1 MKSVRGALL
10 DLRTV
15 CAASEENYRAILS
28 HLGSEVEIAAR
39 YVRFLIKLNLTLADH
54 INRLTDVT
62 DFRLMSA
69 YLDAD
74 IGGGKMQLS
83 GPVTVRGRPTMLAWF
98 EDVQVGISI
107 GFTRSI
113 LWIAYFSLKGCE

>member
-1 MKSVRGALL
+1 MKSVRDSLL

-39 YVRFLIKLNLTLADH
+39 YGYLIRSNLTLTEYSNWLTNF
-54 INRLTDVT
+54 ISRLTDGL

-74 IGGGKMQLS
+74 IGGGKMQFS

-98 EDVQVGISI
+98 EDVQVRN
-107 GFTRSI
+107 FARM
-113 LWIAYFSLKGCE
+113 EE